1 MQQKDYQ
8 IMDRKESRKWAEFL
22 SKEGQLLLPL
32 LELITQAEMAVDEL
46 IDVAGRAAIEAILIL
61 SAQEV
66 AGPRHPGK
74 EAGPIRRYG
83 YQKGVVPL
91 SNRKLRVDKP
101 RLRKKGKGTGQE
113 VEIPAYEAMLL
124 NSRLGVRILEILM
137 KGISTRNY
145 KEILPV
151 MAETV
156 GVSKSSVSREFIES
170 SEKTF
175 KELCERRLDDKDI
188 LVVYIDG
195 LQFGETHVIVA
206 LGVDSSGYKHVL
218 GLIEGSSE
226 NAVVVKDLLADLVE
240 RGLDPK
246 RRRLFVIDGSK
257 ALRKAIHQVFGA
269 KNPVQRC
276 RNHKIRN
283 VLSYLPDEQKDQ
295 VQAAMKAAFQLEADK
310 GWAKLEQLAQWL
322 EKEHPS
328 AAASLR
334 EGLEEMFTINR
345 LGLPKVL
352 QRCLGSTNVIES
364 PYAGVRAKTGR
375 VTRWR
380 DGAMVLRWCAT
391 ALVATE
397 KKFRRIMGYQQLW
410 ILAAVLKEETTQK
423 TIARKGNVA

>member
-1 MQQKDYQ
+1 MQQKAYQ
-8 IMDRKESRKWAEFL
+8 IIDRKESRKLAEFL
-22 SKEGQLLLPL
+22 SKEGQLLLPM
-32 LELITQAEMAVDEL
+32 LELITQTEMAVDEL

-61 SAQEV
+61 SAREV

-74 EAGPIRRYG
+74 QVGPIRWYG
-83 YQKGVVPL
+83 HQKGVVPL

-101 RLRKKGKGTGQE
+101 RLRKKGKGVGKE
-113 VEIPAYEAMLL
+113 VEIPVYEAMLL
-124 NSRLGVRILEILM
+124 NSRLGVRILEVLM

-145 KEILPV
+145 KEVLPV

-156 GVSKSSVSREFIES
+156 GVSKSSVSREFIEA

-175 KELCERRLDDKDI
+175 KELCERRFDDKDI

-195 LQFGETHVIVA
+195 LRFGETHVIVA
-206 LGVDSSGYKHVL
+206 LGVDSAGYKHVL
-218 GLIEGSSE
+218 GLIEGASE
-226 NAVVVKDLLADLVE
+226 NATVVKDLLMDLVE

-257 ALRKAIHQVFGA
+257 ALRKAVNQVFGT

-295 VQAAMKAAFQLEADK
+295 VHAAMKAAFKLEADK
-310 GWAKLEQLAQWL
+310 GLAKLEKLAQWL
-322 EKEHPS
+322 QKEHPS
-328 AAASLR
+328 AASSLR

-352 QRCLGSTNVIES
+352 HRCLGSTNVIES
-364 PYAGVRAKTGR
+364 PYSPVRDKTRR

-380 DGAMVLRWCAT
+380 DGSMVLRWCAS
-391 ALVATE
+391 ALVETE
-397 KKFRRIMGYQQLW
+397 KRFRRIMGYQQLW
-410 ILAAVLKEETTQK
+410 ILEAVLKEEITQK
-423 TIARKGNVA
+423 KIARKGKVA